1 MIVAMMKDVT
11 CTDFVIRY
19 FIVIDGLWDVS
30 VWHIIKRAFPTGNQ
44 RIITTT
50 SVENVAHVSSSYD
63 SNSIV
68 NVKCLCGDEAKKLFV
83 DRAFGSERGCPP
95 QFNDVTDEI
104 TRKCGGFPLAIICTA
119 RIVANQLETEQEQQL
134 DYVNKFLPSNLR
146 TQSSSMEI
154 LNQVLLCYSSLPHC
168 LKTCLLYLSVYPEN
182 YLFLKEDLVKQW
194 IAEDFICTPEG
205 KDIVDVAG
213 SYFDELLSLGLIQQ
227 MGIVNSDKKGLL
239 SYTVHPVVFDFITSK
254 SMEDNFVSIMDYSQ
268 STVVLSEKVRR
279 LSLHF
284 GSATYATTP
293 ESVELSQVRSVSF
306 IGLLGC
312 TPSIAEFKL
321 VRVMILHVFSDDV
334 DKRFS
339 LSEICNLLQLRY
351 LQVRCNVTVDLP
363 HQMQRLNHLETVE
376 INAGVECVPS
386 DIVHLSRLLHVRL
399 GRMRSQTPSFSSVVG
414 SSMPSPPVFLQRFEL
429 LPPICIFSRLPL
441 WFRELHKLRILEIVV
456 RELTNSEALE
466 ELPVLKHL
474 SLYVRT
480 PIEVR
485 ISFRKDMFPA
495 LVYFK
500 FVCGALSLVFLE
512 ETLPNLPKLKL
523 IFNAHKGEQ
532 YSCYSNTLVGIRH
545 LLSLRKVAGSI
556 GLAPGAKESDRI
568 AAESAFKSAIGE
580 HPCYRSFDF
589 EQVMK
594 RVDTVEESSNERR
607 EVPMWK
613 LAFQSPPNLPIFT
626 GCNIDD
632 HNGGPLEV
640 ILVDLDT
647 GSQSKLPG
655 PLSIEVVPLAGDFT
669 DYDRE
674 DWTADEFEK
683 VIVRERQGKRP
694 LLTGDVRLTMWNGRA
709 TARELKFTD
718 NSSVAR
724 CRKFRIGARVVPGS
738 YDGGRIVEAITEAFV
753 VFDRRAE
760 WYEKHYPPVFGDPVW
775 SLEKIGKERRVPQ
788 EAEEQQHRDC
798 SGIPKDANG
807 QA

>member
-1 MIVAMMKDVT
+1 
-11 CTDFVIRY
+11 
-19 FIVIDGLWDVS
+19 
-30 VWHIIKRAFPTGNQ
+30 
-44 RIITTT
+44 
-50 SVENVAHVSSSYD
+50 
-63 SNSIV
+63 
-68 NVKCLCGDEAKKLFV
+68 
-83 DRAFGSERGCPP
+83 
-95 QFNDVTDEI
+95 
-104 TRKCGGFPLAIICTA
+104 
-119 RIVANQLETEQEQQL
+119 
-134 DYVNKFLPSNLR
+134 
-146 TQSSSMEI
+146 
-154 LNQVLLCYSSLPHC
+154 
-168 LKTCLLYLSVYPEN
+168 
-182 YLFLKEDLVKQW
+182 
-194 IAEDFICTPEG
+194 
-205 KDIVDVAG
+205 
-213 SYFDELLSLGLIQQ
+213 
-227 MGIVNSDKKGLL
+227 
-239 SYTVHPVVFDFITSK
+239 
-254 SMEDNFVSIMDYSQ
+254 
-268 STVVLSEKVRR
+268 
-279 LSLHF
+279 
-284 GSATYATTP
+284 
-293 ESVELSQVRSVSF
+293 
-306 IGLLGC
+306 
-312 TPSIAEFKL
+312 
-321 VRVMILHVFSDDV
+321 
-334 DKRFS
+334 
-339 LSEICNLLQLRY
+339 
-351 LQVRCNVTVDLP
+351 
-363 HQMQRLNHLETVE
+363 
-376 INAGVECVPS
+376 
-386 DIVHLSRLLHVRL
+386 
-399 GRMRSQTPSFSSVVG
+399 
-414 SSMPSPPVFLQRFEL
+414 
-429 LPPICIFSRLPL
+429 
-441 WFRELHKLRILEIVV
+441 
-456 RELTNSEALE
+456 LTNSIEALE
-466 ELPVLKHL
+466 QLPVLKHL

-480 PIEVR
+480 PIKVS
-485 ISFRKDMFPA
+485 IIFRKHMFPA
-495 LVYFK
+495 LEYFK
-500 FVCGALSLVFLE
+500 FVCGVLSLVFLE
-512 ETLPNLPKLKL
+512 ETLPNLRKLKL
-523 IFNAHKGEQ
+523 VFNAHKGEQ
-532 YSCYSNTLVGIRH
+532 YSNMLVGIRH
-545 LLSLRKVAGSI
+545 LLRVRKVAGSI